1 MKKVFL
7 SLVFAMVS
15 IASFGQVDTLYLS
28 RYHGSTYYHST
39 LECKKVHKVVGKCVV
54 SNLTGMYQ
62 LNKFFRCS
70 ECVSRDMMNDIKR
83 TINLKKYDIA
93 SIENYNKVQGN
104 KLYFGGLYQQK
115 SARCHFVALGF
126 AGAAGLTAAIPSMMS
141 DRAKEDY
148 GTTGFY
154 VAAGVLGLGAFVSE
168 ICAYSFQL
176 KSGKSLKIGATKIQ
190 YNF

>member
-1 MKKVFL
+1 
-7 SLVFAMVS
+7 MVS

-28 RYHGSTYYHST
+28 KYRGSTSYHST
-39 LECKKVHKVVGKCVV
+39 LKCKNVHEVVGECVV
-54 SNLTGMYQ
+54 SNLTGTYQ
-62 LNKFFRCS
+62 LNKYFRCYK
-70 ECVSRDMMNDIKR
+70 CVSRDMMNDIKR
-83 TINLKKYDIA
+83 SINAQKYDIA
-93 SIENYNKVQGN
+93 SIGNYNQVQGN
-104 KLYFGGLYQQK
+104 KLYLGGMYQQK

-141 DRAKEDY
+141 DETKEDF